1 MDIDFNPPQGNPSP
15 PGGHQRRPLLILLLA
30 VVVLAG
36 AVLILRAVEPQLEAR
51 TAPPEISAPPVQPQV
66 HREVVEGTIKPGD
79 TVTGLLGS
87 YFNAQ
92 QLHDLATTSRKVFPL
107 SGICAGQAFKICL
120 ENGSVERFEYDIDRD
135 DQLIVRPT
143 TDGFDVSR
151 VPIAY
156 TVRTD
161 LVHGTITTSLFD
173 AVSGIGENPELAI
186 ALADIFAWD
195 IDFIRDIREGDSFE
209 ALVEKR
215 FRDGQP
221 AGYGRI
227 LAAQFINQGDRYD
240 AFLFQDGNRQP
251 GYFDAAGNSVRKAFL
266 RAPLAFSRISSGY
279 SMHRFHP
286 ITKTWKAHP
295 AIDYA
300 APVGTPIMAIG
311 DGTIS
316 VIGRGKYNG
325 NFIKLR
331 HSNGLES
338 IYLHMSRFAKGMS
351 RGKRVAQGQVIGY
364 VGATGLATGPHL
376 CFRMRKNGEPINPTK
391 LKSASAAPV
400 SSAHLAEFK
409 TLAASL
415 QEALE
420 GRRNL
425 AQAQPPAPAD
435 GSLR

>member
-1 MDIDFNPPQGNPSP
+1 MDFDLNPPLGTEPSP
-15 PGGHQRRPLLILLLA
+15 PDRRRRSLFGLLLA
-30 VVVLAG
+30 VVVLG
-36 AVLILRAVEPQLEAR
+36 AVFFALRVAAPQLEAR
-51 TAPPEISAPPVQPQV
+51 TAPPEISAPPQPQV
-66 HREVVEGTIKPGD
+66 RKEVVAGTIKAGD
-79 TVTGLLGS
+79 TITGLLGS

-92 QLHDLATTSRKVFPL
+92 QLHELATTSRKVFPL
-107 SGICAGQAFKICL
+107 SGICAGQPFKICL
-120 ENGSVERFEYDIDRD
+120 QDGAVERFEYDIDREA
-135 DQLIVRPT
+135 QLIVHPT
-143 TDGFDVSR
+143 ADGFDVSK

-156 TVRTD
+156 TVTTD
-161 LVHGTITTSLFD
+161 LIHGTITSSLFD
-173 AVSGIGENPELAI
+173 AVSELGENPELAI
-186 ALADIFAWD
+186 SLADIFAWD

-227 LAAQFINQGDRYD
+227 LAAQFVNQGEHYN
-240 AFLFQDGNRQP
+240 AFLFQDGDRRP
-251 GYFDAAGNSVRKAFL
+251 SYFDAAGNSVRKAFL

-279 SMHRFHP
+279 SLHRFHP

-331 HSNGLES
+331 HTNGLES
-338 IYLHMSRFAKGMS
+338 IYLHMSRFARGMG
-351 RGKRVAQGQVIGY
+351 RGKRVGQGQVIGY

-376 CFRMRKNGEPINPTK
+376 CFRMRKNGQPINPTR

-409 TLAASL
+409 AQADSL
-415 QEALE
+415 RAALE
-420 GRRNL
+420 GRQTI
-425 AQAQPPAPAD
+425 AQAPAAARP
-435 GSLR
+435 

>member
-1 MDIDFNPPQGNPSP
+1 MDFDLNPPLGTEPPP
-15 PGGHQRRPLLILLLA
+15 PGRRRRTLFGLLLA
-30 VVVLAG
+30 VVVLG
-36 AVLILRAVEPQLEAR
+36 AVFLALRVVAPQLEAR
-51 TAPPEISAPPVQPQV
+51 TAPPEISAPPPPQV
-66 HREVVEGTIKPGD
+66 RTEVVEGTIKAGD
-79 TVTGLLGS
+79 TITGLLGS

-92 QLHDLATTSRKVFPL
+92 QLHELAKTSRKVFPL
-107 SGICAGQAFKICL
+107 SGICAGQPFKICL
-120 ENGSVERFEYDIDRD
+120 QDGAIQRFEYDIDREA
-135 DQLIVRPT
+135 QLIVHPT
-143 TDGFDVSR
+143 ADGFDVSK

-156 TVRTD
+156 TVTTD
-161 LVHGTITTSLFD
+161 LIHGTINSSLFD
-173 AVSGIGENPELAI
+173 AVSEIGENPELAI
-186 ALADIFAWD
+186 SLADIFAWD

-227 LAAQFINQGDRYD
+227 LAAQFVNQGERYN
-240 AFLFQDGNRQP
+240 AFLFQDGDRQP
-251 GYFDAAGNSVRKAFL
+251 AYFDAAGNSVRKAFL

-279 SMHRFHP
+279 SLHRFHP

-311 DGTIS
+311 DGSINE
-316 VIGRGKYNG
+316 IGRGKYNG
-325 NFIKLR
+325 NYIKLR
-331 HSNGLES
+331 HTNGLES

-351 RGKRVAQGQVIGY
+351 RGKRVSQGQVIGY

-376 CFRMRKNGEPINPTK
+376 CFRMRKNGQPINPTK

-409 TLAASL
+409 AQADSL
-415 QEALE
+415 RAALE
-420 GRRNL
+420 GRQTV
-425 AQAQPPAPAD
+425 AQAPAAAD
-435 GSLR
+435 VH